1 MKMLYCK
8 DNSIGVNMRTV
19 EETLEVLK
27 ETVVNQK
34 IKINDLDK
42 KVDDLERALRYE
54 QSVNKVLMKFLK
66 DKFGSE
72 FIERVESN
80 L

>member
-1 MKMLYCK
+1 
-8 DNSIGVNMRTV
+8 MRTI
-19 EETLEVLK
+19 EERLEGLK
-27 ETVVNQK
+27 ETVADQK

-42 KVDDLERALRYE
+42 KVDDLERALRRE

>member
-1 MKMLYCK
+1 M
-8 DNSIGVNMRTV
+8 
-19 EETLEVLK
+19 ETLEVLK

-54 QSVNKVLMKFLK
+54 QSINKMMMKFLK

>member
-1 MKMLYCK
+1 M
-8 DNSIGVNMRTV
+8 
-19 EETLEVLK
+19 EETLKGLK
-27 ETVVNQK
+27 ETVANQK
-34 IKINDLDK
+34 IKISDLDK
-42 KVDDLERALRYE
+42 KVDNLERALRYE

-80 L
+80 I

>member
-1 MKMLYCK
+1 
-8 DNSIGVNMRTV
+8 MRTV
-19 EETLEVLK
+19 EEGLEILK
-27 ETVVNQK
+27 ETVANQK

-42 KVDDLERALRYE
+42 KVDDLERALRKE
-54 QSVNKVLMKFLK
+54 QAINKMMIKFLK

>member
-1 MKMLYCK
+1 MK
-8 DNSIGVNMRTV
+8 TV
-19 EETLEVLK
+19 EERLEVLK
-27 ETVVNQK
+27 ETVANQK
-34 IKINDLDK
+34 IKINDLDH

>member
-1 MKMLYCK
+1 
-8 DNSIGVNMRTV
+8 MRTV
-19 EETLEVLK
+19 EETLKGLK
-27 ETVVNQK
+27 ETVANQK

-54 QSVNKVLMKFLK
+54 QTINKVLIKFLK

-72 FIERVESN
+72 FVERVESN

>member
-1 MKMLYCK
+1 M
-8 DNSIGVNMRTV
+8 
-19 EETLEVLK
+19 EENLEVLK

-34 IKINDLDK
+34 SKINDLDK

>member
-1 MKMLYCK
+1 ML
-8 DNSIGVNMRTV
+8 
-19 EETLEVLK
+19 EERLNGLK
-27 ETVVNQK
+27 ETVTNQK

-42 KVDDLERALRYE
+42 KVDELERALRKE
-54 QSVNKVLMKFLK
+54 QAINKMMMKFLK
-66 DKFGSE
+66 TKFGLE

>member
-1 MKMLYCK
+1 MK
-8 DNSIGVNMRTV
+8 
-19 EETLEVLK
+19 TLEESLQGLK
-27 ETVVNQK
+27 ETVADQK
-34 IKINDLDK
+34 SKINDLDK
-42 KVDDLERALRYE
+42 KVDDLESALRYE
-54 QSVNKVLMKFLK
+54 QTVNKVLIKFLK

>member
-1 MKMLYCK
+1 MIYN
-8 DNSIGVNMRTV
+8 NSIGVNMRTV
-19 EETLEVLK
+19 EENLESLK
-27 ETVVNQK
+27 ETVANQK
-34 IKINDLDK
+34 IKISDLDK
-42 KVDDLERALRYE
+42 RADDLERALRYE
-54 QSVNKVLMKFLK
+54 QSVSKVLMKFLK

>member
-1 MKMLYCK
+1 MKTLEK
-8 DNSIGVNMRTV
+8 TV
-19 EETLEVLK
+19 EGLK
-27 ETVVNQK
+27 ETVADQKSK
-34 IKINDLDK
+34 IKDLDK
-42 KVDDLERALRYE
+42 KVDELERALRYE
-54 QSVNKVLMKFLK
+54 QTVNKVLIKFLK

>member
-1 MKMLYCK
+1 ML
-8 DNSIGVNMRTV
+8 
-19 EETLEVLK
+19 EETLKGLK
-27 ETVVNQK
+27 ETVADQK
-34 IKINDLDK
+34 SKISALDK
-42 KVDDLERALRYE
+42 KVDDLERVLRYE
-54 QSVNKVLMKFLK
+54 QSVNKVLIKFLK

>member
-1 MKMLYCK
+1 ML
-8 DNSIGVNMRTV
+8 
-19 EETLEVLK
+19 EENLEILK
-27 ETVVNQK
+27 ETVANQK
-34 IKINDLDK
+34 NKISDMDH

-54 QSVNKVLMKFLK
+54 QSINKMMIKFLK

>member
-1 MKMLYCK
+1 
-8 DNSIGVNMRTV
+8 MRTV
-19 EETLEVLK
+19 EERLEGLK
-27 ETVVNQK
+27 ETVANQK

-42 KVDDLERALRYE
+42 KVDELESSLRKE
-54 QSVNKVLMKFLK
+54 QAKNKMMMKFLK

-80 L
+80 I

>member
-1 MKMLYCK
+1 
-8 DNSIGVNMRTV
+8 MRQ
-19 EETLEVLK
+19 EGLEILK
-27 ETVVNQK
+27 ETVANQK

-54 QSVNKVLMKFLK
+54 QSVNKVLIKCLK

-72 FIERVESN
+72 FAERVESN

>member
-1 MKMLYCK
+1 ML
-8 DNSIGVNMRTV
+8 
-19 EETLEVLK
+19 EETLEALK
-27 ETVVNQK
+27 ETVANQK

-42 KVDDLERALRYE
+42 KADDLESALRYE
-54 QSVNKVLMKFLK
+54 QTVNKVLIKFLK
-66 DKFGSE
+66 DKFGLE

>member
-1 MKMLYCK
+1 M
-8 DNSIGVNMRTV
+8 
-19 EETLEVLK
+19 EENLESLK

-34 IKINDLDK
+34 SKISDLDR
-42 KVDDLERALRYE
+42 KVDDLERALRNE

-80 L
+80 I

>member
-1 MKMLYCK
+1 MLYYK
-8 DNSIGVNMRTV
+8 DNNIGDLKMKN
-19 EETLEVLK
+19 LEGLK
-27 ETVVNQK
+27 ETVADQK

-54 QSVNKVLMKFLK
+54 QSVNKVLIKFLK

>member
-1 MKMLYCK
+1 
-8 DNSIGVNMRTV
+8 MRTV
-19 EETLEVLK
+19 EERLEGLK
-27 ETVVNQK
+27 ETVADQK
-34 IKINDLDK
+34 IKINDLDH
-42 KVDDLERALRYE
+42 KVDELESALRYE

-72 FIERVESN
+72 FSERVESN

>member
-1 MKMLYCK
+1 MM
-8 DNSIGVNMRTV
+8 TV
-19 EETLEVLK
+19 DERLEALK
-27 ETVVNQK
+27 ETVTIQK
-34 IKINDLDK
+34 TKINDLDR
-42 KVDDLERALRYE
+42 KVDELERALKDE
-54 QSVNKVLMKFLK
+54 QAVNKVLMKFLK

>member
-1 MKMLYCK
+1 MK
-8 DNSIGVNMRTV
+8 
-19 EETLEVLK
+19 TLEENLEALK
-27 ETVVNQK
+27 ETVADQK

-54 QSVNKVLMKFLK
+54 QSVNKVLIKFLK

>member
-1 MKMLYCK
+1 
-8 DNSIGVNMRTV
+8 MRTL

-27 ETVVNQK
+27 EAVANQK
-34 IKINDLDK
+34 IKISDLDK

-54 QSVNKVLMKFLK
+54 QSVSKVLIKFLN
-66 DKFGSE
+66 DEFGSE

>member
-1 MKMLYCK
+1 M
-8 DNSIGVNMRTV
+8 TV
-19 EETLEVLK
+19 EERLEAMK
-27 ETVVNQK
+27 ETIADQK
-34 IKINDLDK
+34 AKINDLDK
-42 KVDDLERALRYE
+42 KVDDLERALSDE
-54 QSVNKVLMKFLK
+54 QAVNKVLMKFLK

>member
-1 MKMLYCK
+1 
-8 DNSIGVNMRTV
+8 MRTV
-19 EETLEVLK
+19 EETLEGLK
-27 ETVVNQK
+27 ETVADQK
-34 IKINDLDK
+34 IKINALDK

-54 QSVNKVLMKFLK
+54 QTVNKVLIKFLK

>member
-1 MKMLYCK
+1 MITL
-8 DNSIGVNMRTV
+8 
-19 EETLEVLK
+19 EETFERLK
-27 ETVVNQK
+27 ETVANQK

-42 KVDDLERALRYE
+42 KADDLERALRYE
-54 QSVNKVLMKFLK
+54 QSVNKVLIKFLK

>member
-1 MKMLYCK
+1 ML
-8 DNSIGVNMRTV
+8 
-19 EETLEVLK
+19 EETLEENLESLK
-27 ETVVNQK
+27 ETVANQK
-34 IKINDLDK
+34 SKINDLDK
-42 KVDDLERALRYE
+42 RADDLERALRYE
-54 QSVNKVLMKFLK
+54 QSVNKVLVKFLK